1 MIDIFLIN
9 KIKSNDGAVKGTVN
23 VVSLLYL
30 DYMCP
35 CLCSRVHLGRVMNI
49 NLVNKNY
56 TSVMMCSMIGVD
68 GCW

>member
-23 VVSLLYL
+23 VVSLLYFN
-30 DYMCP
+30 YTYP
-35 CLCSRVHLGRVMNI
+35 CLCSKVHLGRVMTI

-56 TSVMMCSMIGVD
+56 TSSMIGVD

>member
-1 MIDIFLIN
+1 MIDVFLIN

-23 VVSLLYL
+23 VVSLVYL
-30 DYMCP
+30 DYTYP
-35 CLCSRVHLGRVMNI
+35 CLCSRVLLGRVMNI

>member
-23 VVSLLYL
+23 VVSLLYFN
-30 DYMCP
+30 YTYP
-35 CLCSRVHLGRVMNI
+35 CLCSKVHLGRVMNF

-56 TSVMMCSMIGVD
+56 TSLMMSSMIGVD

>member
-30 DYMCP
+30 DYIYP
-35 CLCSRVHLGRVMNI
+35 CLYSKVHLGRVMDI

-56 TSVMMCSMIGVD
+56 TSLMMSSMIGVD

>member
-30 DYMCP
+30 DYIYP
-35 CLCSRVHLGRVMNI
+35 CLYSKVHLGRVMDI

-56 TSVMMCSMIGVD
+56 TSLMMSSMIGVD
-68 GCW
+68 GC

>member
-1 MIDIFLIN
+1 MIDVFLIN
-9 KIKSNDGAVKGTVN
+9 KTKSTDGAVKGRVN

-30 DYMCP
+30 DYVCP
-35 CLCSRVHLGRVMNI
+35 CLCSRVYLGRVMNI
-49 NLVNKNY
+49 NLVNENY

>member
-1 MIDIFLIN
+1 MIDVFLIN
-9 KIKSNDGAVKGTVN
+9 KIKSTDGAAKGKVN
-23 VVSLLYL
+23 VVSLVYL
-30 DYMCP
+30 DYTYP
-35 CLCSRVHLGRVMNI
+35 CLCSKVHLGRVMNI

>member
-23 VVSLLYL
+23 VVPLLYL
-30 DYMCP
+30 DYIYP
-35 CLCSRVHLGRVMNI
+35 CLCSKVDLGRVMNI

-56 TSVMMCSMIGVD
+56 TSLMMSSMIGVD
-68 GCW
+68 GC

>member
-1 MIDIFLIN
+1 MIDVFLIN
-9 KIKSNDGAVKGTVN
+9 KTKSNDGAVKGTVN
-23 VVSLLYL
+23 VVSLVYL
-30 DYMCP
+30 DYTYP

-56 TSVMMCSMIGVD
+56 ASVMMCSMIGVD

>member
-23 VVSLLYL
+23 VVSLVYL
-30 DYMCP
+30 DYTYP
-35 CLCSRVHLGRVMNI
+35 CLFSRVHLGRVMNI

-56 TSVMMCSMIGVD
+56 ASVMMCSMIGVD

>member
-1 MIDIFLIN
+1 MIDVFLIN

-23 VVSLLYL
+23 VVSLVYL
-30 DYMCP
+30 DYTYP
-35 CLCSRVHLGRVMNI
+35 CLCSKVHLGRVMNI